1 MMTTYNTLQP
11 SSTPQQNTED
21 NTNQTKSAP
30 RCTNSDPNYGTTWF
44 HYRCKPYDTPNT
56 VLKSALRQM
65 TFELASAQPVYVRA
79 VSRYVQKCLQKGH
92 KGEKALSRAATLSAE
107 TGHDDEKSARV
118 ELIPSACEAGEGKGE
133 VGEVTVP
140 VPVPSEVEIVTEAV
154 ILPSSPPL
162 SSSPTLDAV
171 TATASATVPPSV
183 PTPVPVTVEAPAPS
197 SAPASASASLSAS
210 MSEAASVSASL
221 CGDAGDADLSALVAS
236 QEAGPDHAL
245 REKELLQD
253 FELALKNR
261 KSTVGAPLAAGG
273 VGGPIYCSPDFV
285 TASIEMNRAL
295 FNRHLTGEEK
305 RKVLFGSDQIVP

>member
-1 MMTTYNTLQP
+1 
-11 SSTPQQNTED
+11 
-21 NTNQTKSAP
+21 
-30 RCTNSDPNYGTTWF
+30 
-44 HYRCKPYDTPNT
+44 
-56 VLKSALRQM
+56 M

-79 VSRYVQKCLQKGH
+79 VSRYVQKCLQKGQ

-107 TGHDDEKSARV
+107 TGHDEEKGARV
-118 ELIPSACEAGEGKGE
+118 ELIPSVCEAGEGKE
-133 VGEVTVP
+133 KAGEVTVS
-140 VPVPSEVEIVTEAV
+140 VPLPSEVEVVTETA
-154 ILPSSPPL
+154 ISSSSPPL
-162 SSSPTLDAV
+162 SSSPTLEA
-171 TATASATVPPSV
+171 AIATVPPSV
-183 PTPVPVTVEAPAPS
+183 PVPIEAPVPS
-197 SAPASASASLSAS
+197 SASVSTSASHSAS
-210 MSEAASVSASL
+210 TSETASVSASL

-245 REKELLQD
+245 RERELLQD

-273 VGGPIYCSPDFV
+273 VGGPVYCSPDFV